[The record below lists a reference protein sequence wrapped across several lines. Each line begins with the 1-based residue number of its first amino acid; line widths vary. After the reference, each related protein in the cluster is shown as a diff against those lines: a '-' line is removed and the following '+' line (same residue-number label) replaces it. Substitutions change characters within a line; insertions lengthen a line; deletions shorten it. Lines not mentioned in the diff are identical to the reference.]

1 MSSFSRIHRFC
12 TSDGTVLQD
21 EIISL
26 DDYLALDLT
35 EGVERVKDPTA
46 VVTTEP
52 EKQDGEE
59 TTDGTKKIA
68 ATGGKSDAIKPAA
81 NQKTTVPKISIYYR
95 TPPRVATAGMDLTNA
110 TGPALNMAMRPVG
123 APGIDANG
131 NPVPLGQSAAATAPT
146 LTSVIGAGRSLDPIY
161 RVGKEASVVA
171 GDLSETQWNVV
182 LRNCAVFYGWK
193 VDKASG
199 QITRAPRAAFQL
211 RSKIEGEPVA
221 SIPTFA
227 VDPESIARKKAEA
240 EDAEY
245 EKSLFNRVDV
255 DHEVI
260 ERAERQSAQGL
271 QRTELPQPGQGDQLY
286 SRTVQGIPN
295 FRVNDDSR
303 IEIAACQSTLAV
315 SLAKSDFSSQSTE
328 ASASGGAFGV
338 TVGVSAGYA
347 NSKEN
352 KSTKE
357 DGVSTQTL
365 VARYMY
371 PWCDVFL
378 RAEDLEPTPE
388 FTDLLNKAKN
398 QRSIDTVR
406 AIQDQYGQYV

>member
-12 TSDGTVLQD
+12 TSDGTVIQ
-21 EIISL
+21 EETISL

-35 EGVERVKDPTA
+35 DEVEKVKDTSA
-46 VVTTEP
+46 VAATEP

-59 TTDGTKKIA
+59 VTDGTKKKA
-68 ATGGKSDAIKPAA
+68 ATGGKNDATKPASTH
-81 NQKTTVPKISIYYR
+81 KTPIPKLSIYYR
-95 TPPRVATAGMDLTNA
+95 TPPRVATAGMDFTNA

-123 APGIDANG
+123 AAGIDANG
-131 NPVPLGQSAAATAPT
+131 SPLPLGQAAAATAPP
-146 LTSVIGAGRSLDPIY
+146 LTSVIGADRSLDPIY
-161 RVGKEASVVA
+161 RLGKEASVIA
-171 GDLSETQWNVV
+171 GDLSEAQWNVV

-240 EDAEY
+240 QDAEY
-245 EKSLFNRVDV
+245 EKSLFERVDV

-260 ERAERQSAQGL
+260 ERAERQNEQGL
-271 QRTELPQPGQGDQLY
+271 QRTELPQPEKGDQLY

-328 ASASGGAFGV
+328 ASVSGGAFGV

-347 NSKEN
+347 TSKEN
-352 KSTKE
+352 KSTTE

-365 VARYMY
+365 VAKYMY
-371 PWCDVFL
+371 PRCDIFL

-398 QRSIDTVR
+398 QRSIDAVR

>member
-12 TSDGTVLQD
+12 TSDGTVIQ
-21 EIISL
+21 EETISL

-35 EGVERVKDPTA
+35 DEVEKVKDTSA
-46 VVTTEP
+46 VAATEP

-59 TTDGTKKIA
+59 VTDGTKNKA
-68 ATGGKSDAIKPAA
+68 ATGGKNDATKPASTR
-81 NQKTTVPKISIYYR
+81 KTPIPKLSIYYR
-95 TPPRVATAGMDLTNA
+95 TPPRVATAGMDFTNA

-123 APGIDANG
+123 AAGIDANG
-131 NPVPLGQSAAATAPT
+131 SPLPLGQAAAATAPP
-146 LTSVIGAGRSLDPIY
+146 LTSVIGADRSLDPIY
-161 RVGKEASVVA
+161 RLGKDASVIA
-171 GDLSETQWNVV
+171 GDLSEAQWNVV

-240 EDAEY
+240 QDAEY
-245 EKSLFNRVDV
+245 EKSLFERVDV

-260 ERAERQSAQGL
+260 ERAERQNEQGL
-271 QRTELPQPGQGDQLY
+271 QRTELPQPEKGDQLY

-328 ASASGGAFGV
+328 ASVSGGAFGV

-347 NSKEN
+347 TSKEN
-352 KSTKE
+352 KSTTE

-365 VARYMY
+365 VAKYMY
-371 PWCDVFL
+371 PRCDIFL

-398 QRSIDTVR
+398 QRSIDAVR